1 MLKFFL
7 NNAFFLILTVVM
19 LVNLRV
25 KGKFLSP
32 CSFKVYWYLKDI
44 WKLCHNFFVTLKFLF
59 KIQSIFFDA
68 VLVEKNI
75 WKILAMDMKNWHC
88 YFTVDI
94 EVKRGTQAAIEQEEA
109 ERRQREEARKK
120 EKYAIKFKRERKEDA
135 NKIEEDE
142 KSDEGDDVSD
152 EDLSQYG
159 DFVYQACEE
168 EDDDLGLLLL

>member
-1 MLKFFL
+1 
-7 NNAFFLILTVVM
+7 
-19 LVNLRV
+19 
-25 KGKFLSP
+25 
-32 CSFKVYWYLKDI
+32 
-44 WKLCHNFFVTLKFLF
+44 
-59 KIQSIFFDA
+59 
-68 VLVEKNI
+68 
-75 WKILAMDMKNWHC
+75 MKNWYC

-109 ERRQREEARKK
+109 ERRQREEARKR

-168 EDDDLGLLLL
+168 EDDDLGLLLFIVLLTVNAQLPVVQ

>member
-25 KGKFLSP
+25 KWNFLSP

-75 WKILAMDMKNWHC
+75 WKILAMDMKNWYC

-109 ERRQREEARKK
+109 ERRQREEARKR

>member
-1 MLKFFL
+1 MIFFFKYAIIYHL
-7 NNAFFLILTVVM
+7 VTVE
-19 LVNLRV
+19 
-25 KGKFLSP
+25 FLS
-32 CSFKVYWYLKDI
+32 I
-44 WKLCHNFFVTLKFLF
+44 
-59 KIQSIFFDA
+59 IQSIFFDA
-68 VLVEKNI
+68 KLVEKNMNNI
-75 WKILAMDMKNWHC
+75 RPRLKELILL
-88 YFTVDI
+88 FTVDI
-94 EVKRGTQAAIEQEEA
+94 EIKRGTQAAIEQEEA
-109 ERRQREEARKK
+109 ERREREEARKR